1 MKRKPLRTLI
11 HLLPAAL
18 LLLPASCGE
27 ELMTTDVDVATPI
40 VESYLEEGK
49 NTLSVKLYSMEV
61 YLGEDFVL
69 SKPLSGLTLLVN
81 DKVLEETS
89 TAGSY
94 ALDLGSDTIR
104 GLQEYTLAFE
114 YQGTTVKATTRVPQP
129 VTRLSIE
136 PGYITQ
142 TYSYYWSDADTT
154 AITLSWDDPDRS
166 YYQVYI
172 VSPSTST
179 VNTPNGAVFGRRM
192 MQPFQG
198 SSHVMSARDFPT
210 TGYYSIYLYRVN
222 KDYAE
227 LYERISST
235 DLANPVS
242 FIDNALGI
250 FTSMSVARIGF
261 SVVES
266 TD

>member
-1 MKRKPLRTLI
+1 MKSNPLHNCI
-11 HLLPAAL
+11 Y
-18 LLLPASCGE
+18 LLLPLALLTSSCGE
-27 ELMTTDVDVATPI
+27 ALITTEVNISTPI

-49 NTLSVKLYSMEV
+49 NSLNVKLYSMEV

-69 SKPLSGLTLLVN
+69 SKPLTGLSLSVN
-81 DKVLEETS
+81 DRLLEETS
-89 TAGSY
+89 TAGTY

-104 GLQEYTLAFE
+104 GLQEFSLSFE
-114 YQGTTVKATTRVPQP
+114 HAGSIVKATTQVPLP
-129 VTRLSIE
+129 ITGLSID
-136 PGYITQ
+136 PGYIIQ
-142 TYSYYWSDADTT
+142 TYSYYWSDSDTSS
-154 AITLSWDDPDRS
+154 ITLSWDDPDQS

-172 VSPSTST
+172 VSPSTTT
-179 VNTPNGAVFGRRM
+179 VNTPSGAVFGRRM

-198 SSHVMSARDFPT
+198 SSHTMNARDFPT

-266 TD
+266 EE